1 MIAELALTEIGSSA
15 ALAVVYG
22 AKAEMT
28 NVNAN
33 RIAINCLNLKL
44 FNVIPPDN
52 FLSIFK
58 HQFIFGKLKVN
69 N

>member
-1 MIAELALTEIGSSA
+1 MIAEPALTEIGSSA
-15 ALAVVYG
+15 ALTIEYG

-44 FNVIPPDN
+44 LNVIPPD
-52 FLSIFK
+52 
-58 HQFIFGKLKVN
+58 
-69 N
+69 